1 MPTKVRPSLWKFGGL
16 TPLRL
21 GKRVWKDIGDDEVSV
36 RSAALAYYF
45 VLAVFP
51 AMLFLLSLLG
61 FFAGAGSQLR
71 DTLFTTL
78 GRVLPGSASEL
89 VHKTLDEVSRSS
101 GAGKALFGIL
111 GALWSA
117 SSGVT
122 AVMESLNIAYD
133 VKEDRP
139 MWKQR
144 AIAVG
149 LTIALA
155 ALVLGALGMTLY
167 GADAA
172 DWLATHAGLGTVA
185 VISWKIVQWPLV
197 LAFMFLAFA
206 VTYYFAPNL
215 EEPEWHWIT
224 PGSGLGL
231 IFWIVASLGFKLY
244 LHYFN
249 SYSKTYGS
257 VGAVIILLL
266 WLYIT
271 GFAILVGGEINSAI
285 GHAADEEAAEQA
297 KEQEKQQQI
306 ERKLR
311 AA

>member
-1 MPTKVRPSLWKFGGL
+1 MSAKPKPSLWKLGGL
-16 TPLRL
+16 TPLSL
-21 GKRVWKDIGDDEVSV
+21 GKQVWKDIGEDEVSV

-45 VLAVFP
+45 VLAIFP

-61 FFAGAGSQLR
+61 YFAAAGTQLR
-71 DTLFTTL
+71 ETLFTTL
-78 GRVLPGSASEL
+78 ARVLPGSASDL
-89 VHKTLDEVSRSS
+89 VHKTLDEVTRSS

-117 SSGVT
+117 SSGVS
-122 AVMESLNIAYD
+122 AVQESLNIAYD

-149 LTIALA
+149 LTFALA
-155 ALVLGALGMTLY
+155 VLVLGALALTLY
-167 GADAA
+167 GGDAA
-172 DWLATHAGLGTVA
+172 EWLGSHIALGQAA
-185 VISWKIVQWPLV
+185 VIAWKIVQWPVV
-197 LAFMFLAFA
+197 LGCMFLAFA
-206 VTYYFAPNL
+206 VTYYFAPSL

-224 PGSGLGL
+224 PGSALGL
-231 IFWIVASLGFKLY
+231 VFWIVASLGFKIY
-244 LHYFN
+244 LHFFN

-271 GFAILVGGEINSAI
+271 GLAILVGGEVNSAI
-285 GHAADEEAAEQA
+285 GHAADAQQKEEERQR
-297 KEQEKQQQI
+297 EI
-306 ERKLR
+306 ERELR